1 MLRNQNYLAMRFLMH
16 NLLFVTFLLV
26 CTGVIAQESEYG
38 LASYYGDEFHGSET
52 ASGERYN
59 KDALTAAH
67 KTLPM
72 GTRVRVTRMD
82 TKKTVDVRINDKG
95 PYLKGRIIDL
105 SGKAADALGM
115 RKDGT
120 TQVKLDVIGRKG
132 VSNKAPA
139 KTKTPPPVPVTKA
152 AKPRTQPR
160 TKVTTPS
167 PPTPVTTPRNQP
179 TTTKAKTKTTTRPE
193 VYTAK
198 GKSNSGSTNSY
209 REKLVPDAGF
219 EMVVPKNFSQYGLYK
234 IELQKP
240 RKEGFGVQVASLSS
254 YENVMK
260 QVANLQGKWFNNIL
274 LSIEKGSNGK
284 PLYKVILGPFPDLS
298 SAKNYQKNARKKGVK
313 GFVTSLEGIE
323 Y

>member
-1 MLRNQNYLAMRFLMH
+1 MRKLLC
-16 NLLFVTFLLV
+16 NLLFFSFLLFY
-26 CTGVIAQESEYG
+26 TGLVAQESEYG

-59 KDALTAAH
+59 KDELTAAH

-82 TKKTVDVRINDKG
+82 DKKYVDVRINDKG

-120 TQVKLDVIGRKG
+120 TQVKLDVIGRRG
-132 VSNKAPA
+132 VANKTP
-139 KTKTPPPVPVTKA
+139 KQKTPPPVPVTRE
-152 AKPRTQPR
+152 AKPRTQPTSR
-160 TKVTTPS
+160 AKVST
-167 PPTPVTTPRNQP
+167 PTPEPVARPRSQP
-179 TTTKAKTKTTTRPE
+179 TKTTPKATSRPE

-198 GKSNSGSTNSY
+198 GKSNSASTASY
-209 REKLVPDAGF
+209 KNKLVPDSGF
-219 EMVVPKNFSQYGLYK
+219 EMVVPKNFSHYGLYK

-240 RKEGFGVQVASLSS
+240 KNAGFGVQVASLSS
-254 YENVMK
+254 YENVMN
-260 QVANLQGKWFNNIL
+260 QVATLQGKWFNNIL
-274 LSIEKGSNGK
+274 LSIERGSNGK

-298 SAKNYQKNARKKGVK
+298 SAQNYQKNAKKKGVK
-313 GFVTSLEGIE
+313 GFVTSLEDH
-323 Y
+323 